1 MKASRLKTHQEGN
14 DSVKLQGKNKNIV
27 FTQSQEAEE
36 ILLMFLFC
44 LGFQLFG
51 LQLQIENALLQNT
64 DILQNNICKMNF
76 SLSFYAATSPV
87 L

>member
-1 MKASRLKTHQEGN
+1 MIQLNFK
-14 DSVKLQGKNKNIV
+14 GKNKNIV
-27 FTQSQEAEE
+27 FTQSQGSRRNS
-36 ILLMFLFC
+36 LLMFLFC

-76 SLSFYAATSPV
+76 SLSFYTATSPV